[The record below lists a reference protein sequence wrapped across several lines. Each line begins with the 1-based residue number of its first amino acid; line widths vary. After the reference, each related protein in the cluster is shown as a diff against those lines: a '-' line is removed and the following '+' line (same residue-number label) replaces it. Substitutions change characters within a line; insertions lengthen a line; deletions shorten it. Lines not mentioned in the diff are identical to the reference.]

1 MLVDCYDKL
10 NDYDRAIELQK
21 QICERI
27 EQEEPEGKASEN
39 YGYELIELATLYLAN
54 KDTIHTDSCTQE
66 LRKNSYMEKLLKEH

>member
-1 MLVDCYDKL
+1 MIT
-10 NDYDRAIELQK
+10 DRAIELQK

-54 KDTIHTDSCTQE
+54 KMT
-66 LRKNSYMEKLLKEH
+66 RSYRFMYTGVTKESLYGKTFKRTLGD